1 MHTKTG
7 PTLGRPHPGLLAWL
21 SASRIDYE
29 IHEHSRTETARQ
41 TAVAEGVDPRTF
53 AKVVG
58 VRIVDDRD
66 ALIVLDAPDQLDLAK
81 ARRVLGHETV
91 RLLTET
97 ELATLAP
104 DCEVGAIPAVGGL
117 FGLPTYADE
126 AVEDDP
132 EISFNAGTHAC
143 AVRVDRESW
152 ERASGV
158 IYADLAVRDDG
169 APAWARR

>member
-1 MHTKTG
+1 MDTKTG
-7 PTLGRPHPGLLAWL
+7 ATLGRPHPGLLAWL
-21 SASRIDYE
+21 SASQVDYE
-29 IHEHSRTETARQ
+29 LHEHARTQTARQ
-41 TAVAEGVDPRTF
+41 TARAEGVDPRTF

-58 VRIVDDRD
+58 VRIVGDRD
-66 ALIVLDAPDQLDLAK
+66 ALIVLDATDLLDLSK

-117 FGLPTYADE
+117 FGLPTYADVLIGE
-126 AVEDDP
+126 DP
-132 EISFNAGTHAC
+132 EISFNAGTHDC

-152 ERASGV
+152 ERATGA
-158 IYADLAVRDDG
+158 IYADLAVRDELP
-169 APAWARR
+169 PAWAR